1 MVGFYLVIHQLQFPD
16 TVMENVFSKIRTNKS
31 RLDLLEYIENKEK
44 YQEEAILAAIW
55 ELEKRDGIDAEIE
68 PLIKEI
74 EESIHQRVKASEKQQ
89 QVEFKIPKDLPERIK
104 IAAYWIYL
112 SVLLSPVSIII
123 LNLSSTLSNLLDLKT
138 LLAISSVSYTH

>member
-1 MVGFYLVIHQLQFPD
+1 
-16 TVMENVFSKIRTNKS
+16 MENVFSKIRTNKS